1 MIELQK
7 ILLERVR
14 CLNFVATLNDA
25 TAKNLRMLE
34 EQIKQAIG
42 DDPFIFEACE
52 PLFKGG
58 KRLRPMLFLLCAN
71 SKADCPPERTMPLAT
86 ALELIHT
93 ASLVHDDIID
103 MSTKRRG
110 VETTNSKYGAQ
121 IAVLI
126 GDYLFSK
133 SFQLV
138 AENDYGSEVQLI
150 LSNLVKNLCV
160 GEIMQDRSLFE
171 VPTLNEYY
179 MRINLKTA
187 IFLSSC
193 CRLGGIVANMNK
205 HEIDNLTAYGSG
217 LGLAFQIIDDLLDF
231 FGDEKVTGKPHGGD
245 LKSGVITLPVIRALE
260 ISKEASTLEKIVT
273 SGGDVEAAIKIIRA
287 TDAVDYCRTRAE
299 AHIDSALVNL
309 PFTLKNSV
317 ALALE
322 QIAGFIVDRTR

>member
-1 MIELQK
+1 M
-7 ILLERVR
+7 
-14 CLNFVATLNDA
+14 NFVAALNDA
-25 TAKNLRMLE
+25 AAKNLLVLE
-34 EQIKQAIG
+34 EHIRQSIS

-71 SKADCPPERTMPLAT
+71 SKTTCPPEKTMPLAT

-103 MSTKRRG
+103 TSKKRRG
-110 VETTNSKYGAQ
+110 VETANSKYGAQ
-121 IAVLI
+121 IAVLV
-126 GDYLFSK
+126 GDYLFAK
-133 SFQLV
+133 AFQLV
-138 AENDYGSEVQLI
+138 ADNNYDAQVQLI
-150 LSNLVKNLCV
+150 LSKLVKNLCV

-171 VPTLNEYY
+171 VPTMTEYY
-179 MRINLKTA
+179 THINLKTA

-193 CRLGGIVANMNK
+193 CRLGGIVAQMD
-205 HEIDNLTAYGSG
+205 EREVENLTAYGSG

-231 FGDEKVTGKPHGGD
+231 FGDEKITGKPRGGD

-260 ISKEASTLEKIVT
+260 VSDEAETLKKIVT
-273 SGGDVEAAIKIIRA
+273 GGGDVEAAIKIIQA

-299 AHIDSALVNL
+299 AHIDSARVNL
-309 PFTLKNSV
+309 PLTLKTSV

-322 QIAGFIVDRTR
+322 QVADFIVDRTR